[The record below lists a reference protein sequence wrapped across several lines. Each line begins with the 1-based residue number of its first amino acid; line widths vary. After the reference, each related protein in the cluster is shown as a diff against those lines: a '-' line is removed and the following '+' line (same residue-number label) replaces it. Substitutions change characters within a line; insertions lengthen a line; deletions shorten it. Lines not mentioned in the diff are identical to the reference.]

1 MATTQDNA
9 AAIEFTAQWS
19 ADPTHIH
26 LYETETGADFRD
38 SKPLPSAISPAAGAT
53 VRIPA
58 GDLNFTVTIGT
69 AAGQLAWEV
78 DILALIGAAGLT
90 VWVGLG
96 TGAAEADEVG
106 DTDYGRQQLTAQNLT

>member
-9 AAIEFTAQWS
+9 AAVEFTAQWD

-26 LYETETGADFRD
+26 LYETESGADFRD
-38 SKPLPSAISPAAGAT
+38 SKPVPSAISPAAGAT

-58 GDLNFTVTIGT
+58 GDLNFTVTVGT

-78 DILALIGAAGLT
+78 DILNLIGAAGLT
-90 VWVGLG
+90 IWVGLG
-96 TGAAEADEVG
+96 TGAAATDEISVSG
-106 DTDYGRQQLTAQNLT
+106 YARQQLTAANLT